1 MSTKKLNLMV
11 LICSTRPGALGP
23 QVAQWFIR
31 TATPLARQLGAE
43 LEPVS
48 VTDLA
53 LPFLDEAEH
62 PATGLYEQAHTREW
76 SAMVEHADGFIVVTP
91 EYNYGM
97 PAALK
102 NALDYLSGEWA
113 WKPVGFICYGHTSA
127 GTRSVQHARQVTT
140 TLRMV
145 SASALTAL
153 RISEVFRYGC
163 IQTNPKLESSNK
175 KVLREVVRLA
185 HALRPMR
192 EAESAPTGPV
202 PGSYV
207 RPLAADDA
215 HDVVILQRCCW
226 VDEALANQTLD
237 IAALH
242 ENEDAVRAWL
252 REWTVVGLWRDGRLL
267 GMARGIR
274 DGLDWRIGRLAVTPD
289 LRGKGVGRW
298 LLRHIEQA
306 KPAAC
311 ERQIL
316 STGSRSLHNINLYES
331 EGYRQEQDASGV
343 VTLVKPAAC

>member
-113 WKPVGFICYGHTSA
+113 WKPVGFI
-127 GTRSVQHARQVTT
+127 
-140 TLRMV
+140 
-145 SASALTAL
+145 
-153 RISEVFRYGC
+153 
-163 IQTNPKLESSNK
+163 
-175 KVLREVVRLA
+175 
-185 HALRPMR
+185 
-192 EAESAPTGPV
+192 
-202 PGSYV
+202 
-207 RPLAADDA
+207 
-215 HDVVILQRCCW
+215 
-226 VDEALANQTLD
+226 
-237 IAALH
+237 
-242 ENEDAVRAWL
+242 
-252 REWTVVGLWRDGRLL
+252 
-267 GMARGIR
+267 
-274 DGLDWRIGRLAVTPD
+274 
-289 LRGKGVGRW
+289 
-298 LLRHIEQA
+298 
-306 KPAAC
+306 
-311 ERQIL
+311 
-316 STGSRSLHNINLYES
+316 
-331 EGYRQEQDASGV
+331 
-343 VTLVKPAAC
+343 